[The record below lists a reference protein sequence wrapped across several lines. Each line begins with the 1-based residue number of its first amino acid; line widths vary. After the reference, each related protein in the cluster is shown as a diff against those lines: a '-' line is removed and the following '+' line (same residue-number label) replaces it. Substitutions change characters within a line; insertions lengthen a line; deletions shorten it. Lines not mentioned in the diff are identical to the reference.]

1 MVQAAGEV
9 LVKTRLMVCWPPAG
23 PRGAL
28 MVTARPEV
36 WHRPAAAAE
45 VPRADADELAGVLA
59 AGLAAGADEDVVAD
73 DWAAAPDGAAAEVVV
88 PLPAVLG
95 PL

>member
-1 MVQAAGEV
+1 M
-9 LVKTRLMVCWPPAG
+9 KTRLMVCWPPAG

-36 WHRPAAAAE
+36 RHRPAAAA
-45 VPRADADELAGVLA
+45 VPLADADELAGVLA

-73 DWAAAPDGAAAEVVV
+73 DGAAAPDGAAAEVVV